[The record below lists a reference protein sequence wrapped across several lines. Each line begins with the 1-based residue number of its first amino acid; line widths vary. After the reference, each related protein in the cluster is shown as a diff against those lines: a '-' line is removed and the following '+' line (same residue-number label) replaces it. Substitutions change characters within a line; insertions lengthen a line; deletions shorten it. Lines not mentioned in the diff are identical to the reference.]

1 MTDIKQEWIGSAETA
16 IVAYME
22 KTYHARQNPTNSS
35 IAKAAVRAVAPLI
48 RADALRE
55 AAGECRTVMNTIG
68 REMKDAN
75 PGPQI
80 TATYKIDG
88 ILIAERA
95 ITALIDTPPAKKGS
109 NEQPKDA

>member
-1 MTDIKQEWIGSAETA
+1 MTDIKQEWI
-16 IVAYME
+16 
-22 KTYHARQNPTNSS
+22 
-35 IAKAAVRAVAPLI
+35 KAAEDAHYEGARSVNPSISIEAYILEAVAPLI